1 MTTDRTRDGV
11 KTTERSFELVEHIQ
25 RRDGATLAELVS
37 EFGLAKSTVYK
48 HLSTLE
54 SHGYLEKEGE
64 QYHVGLKF
72 HHHGEYARLR
82 KRGYRLAGRTVR
94 DLAER
99 TDEEAD
105 FVVENDGRT
114 ITVYESY
121 HPKNSYRE
129 DLFATTSD
137 LSHSGTYYH
146 MHCTAAGKALL
157 AELPDDRV
165 EVVIERWGLPAH
177 TENTITDRTALED
190 DLSLTR
196 ERGYAVAEEEYVD
209 GLCAVGVAVSNPD
222 GSPLGALG
230 MSVPT
235 YRRESEGLET
245 EAAAVVIEAARD
257 LETAI
262 EADGGTGPRS

>member
-1 MTTDRTRDGV
+1 MSTDDARDGV
-11 KTTERSFELVEHIQ
+11 KTTERSFEFVEHIQ
-25 RRDGATLAELVS
+25 RRNGATLAELVS

-54 SHGYLEKEGE
+54 SLGYLAKEGE
-64 QYHVGLKF
+64 RYHVGLKF

-94 DLAER
+94 ELAER

-105 FVVENDGRT
+105 FVVENGGRT

-121 HPKNSYRE
+121 HPQNSYRD

-146 MHCTAAGKALL
+146 MHCTAGGKALL
-157 AELPDDRV
+157 AVLSDERV
-165 EVVIERWGLPAH
+165 DAIVDRWGLPAR
-177 TENTITDRTALED
+177 TGNTITDRATLRE
-190 DLSLTR
+190 DLSRTR
-196 ERGYAVAEEEYVD
+196 ERGYAVADEEYVD

-222 GSPLGALG
+222 GSPLGALA

-235 YRRESEGLET
+235 YRRESEEFRT
-245 EAAAVVIEAARD
+245 EAPQVVIDAARE
-257 LETAI
+257 LE
-262 EADGGTGPRS
+262 EALEDDPEPDPRP

>member
-1 MTTDRTRDGV
+1 MSTDHVPDGV
-11 KTTERSFELVEHIQ
+11 RTTERSFAIVEAIQ
-25 RRDGATLAELVS
+25 RRDGATLAELVA

-48 HLSTLE
+48 HLRTLA

-64 QYHVGLKF
+64 RYHIGLKF

-82 KRGYRLAGRTVR
+82 KRGYRLAGRAVR
-94 DLAER
+94 ELAER

-121 HPKNSYRE
+121 HPQNSYRE
-129 DLFATTSD
+129 DLVTSSSD

-157 AELPDDRV
+157 AALPDER
-165 EVVIERWGLPAH
+165 IEAVLDRWGLPAR
-177 TENTITDRTALED
+177 TANTITDREALAA
-190 DLSLTR
+190 DLDRTR
-196 ERGYAVAEEEYVD
+196 ERGYAVADEEYVD
-209 GLCAVGVAVSNPD
+209 GLCAVGVVVANPD

-245 EAAAVVIEAARD
+245 AAAELVVETARD
-257 LETAI
+257 LERELA
-262 EADGGTGPRS
+262 GNGTEPRS

>member
-1 MTTDRTRDGV
+1 MPTDRARGGV
-11 KTTERSFELVEHIQ
+11 KTTERSFAFVEHIQ
-25 RRDGATLAELVS
+25 RRDGATLSELVA

-99 TDEEAD
+99 TSEEAD

-121 HPKNSYRE
+121 HPQNSYRE

-157 AELPDDRV
+157 AELPDERV
-165 EVVIERWGLPAH
+165 AAILDRWGLPAR
-177 TENTITDRTALED
+177 TENTITDRAALRD
-190 DLSLTR
+190 DLARTR
-196 ERGYAVAEEEYVD
+196 ERGYAVADEEYVD
-209 GLCAVGVAVSNPD
+209 GLRAVGVAVSNPD
-222 GSPLGALG
+222 GSTLGALG

-235 YRRESEGLET
+235 YRRESDAFET
-245 EAAAVVIEAARD
+245 DLAGIVVEAARD
-257 LETAI
+257 LEAALREGEGA
-262 EADGGTGPRS
+262 EAES

>member
-1 MTTDRTRDGV
+1 MTTDSTRNGV
-11 KTTERSFELVEHIQ
+11 KTTERSFELVAAIQ

-37 EFGLAKSTVYK
+37 EFDLAKSTVYK
-48 HLSTLE
+48 HLSTLA

-121 HPKNSYRE
+121 HPQNSYRD
-129 DLFATTSD
+129 DLFATASD

-146 MHCTAAGKALL
+146 MHSTAAGKALL
-157 AELPDDRV
+157 AELPDKRV
-165 EVVIERWGLPAH
+165 DAVVDRWGLPAR
-177 TENTITDRTALED
+177 TGNTITDRETLRD
-190 DLSLTR
+190 DLSRTR
-196 ERGYAVAEEEYVD
+196 DRGYAVADEEYVD
-209 GLCAVGVAVSNPD
+209 GLCAVGVAVTNPD

-245 EAAAVVIEAARD
+245 EAAAVVVEAASD
-257 LETAI
+257 LEDALREGEKTDPI
-262 EADGGTGPRS
+262 S

>member
-1 MTTDRTRDGV
+1 MTTDRTLDGV

-25 RRDGATLAELVS
+25 RRDGATLAELRD

-94 DLAER
+94 NLADR

-114 ITVYESY
+114 ITVHESY
-121 HPKNSYRE
+121 HPQNSYR
-129 DLFATTSD
+129 DDPFATTSD

-157 AELPDDRV
+157 AEFPDDRV
-165 EVVIERWGLPAH
+165 EAVIECWGLPAR
-177 TENTITDRTALED
+177 TEKTITDRAILREDLER
-190 DLSLTR
+190 TR
-196 ERGYAVAEEEYVD
+196 DRGYAVAEEEYVD

-230 MSVPT
+230 MSIPT

-245 EAAAVVIEAARD
+245 EAAAVVGEAARD

-262 EADGGTGPRS
+262 EADGGTGLRS